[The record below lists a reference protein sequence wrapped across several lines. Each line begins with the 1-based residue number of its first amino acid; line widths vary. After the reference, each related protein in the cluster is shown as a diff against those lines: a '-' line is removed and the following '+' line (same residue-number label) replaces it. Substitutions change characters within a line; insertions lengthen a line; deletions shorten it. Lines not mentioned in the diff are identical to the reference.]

1 MFWSVLYLF
10 SASLGKGSAN
20 MSSEPDNL
28 MLQLLRD
35 IFADMAEVKAKLVE
49 HDKRFDG
56 VDRRLD
62 TLTSQVTYAFGM
74 AGMANTHVGLVEN
87 RVDELTDWKKQVKRK
102 QAELERRLA
111 RVEEKV

>member
-1 MFWSVLYLF
+1 M
-10 SASLGKGSAN
+10 A
-20 MSSEPDNL
+20 SEPDNL
-28 MLQLLRD
+28 VLQLLREIRATLD
-35 IFADMAEVKAKLVE
+35 VHTTKLLE

-56 VDRRLD
+56 VDKRLD

-87 RVDELTDWKKQVKRK
+87 RVDELTDWKKQVERK

-111 RVEEKV
+111 RVEERV